1 MRSGALRRPRWR
13 QRGPEIVGVGVVST
27 LVGFAVALPVGASP
41 GVAALVCAA
50 LLLAAALVAVF
61 GWHAA
66 RSRAAQTE
74 AAASEARATQME
86 DRKRLE
92 RYVRRLEGERDHE
105 ARLLERLRR
114 SWKAEREW
122 SLELRAQIQRMQPMP
137 GTRGEEGN
145 GGDVR
150 ALILKTA
157 IELVE
162 AEKGLLVSRQDD
174 DGDGALDV
182 VLHQG
187 FERDPSHSSIAQRFA
202 RAVLSR
208 DEILRDDDPRRPSDT
223 EATAADREI
232 DTLVAIPLYL
242 RDRFHGVIVCANRAG
257 GFDEVGD
264 ELLLVLGDHAGAAL
278 QHGRLQH
285 ELRDAHRSAVRT
297 LTEAVAAHDPVL
309 HGETAELSLHAG
321 FLAGELGLDERAR
334 DVLITATL
342 LRAVG
347 YLALPGWPGLH
358 AGPLMADERSVIEL
372 HPRLGFNIL
381 MQAPALQ
388 DAATAVL
395 YHHER
400 FDGSGYP
407 AGLSAQD
414 IPLAARVLGVLEAYG
429 AMTHERPY
437 REPWSPEQACSALID
452 AAGSQF
458 DPEITHLMVEQVR
471 RAPRVI
477 QDDVAAAVL
486 DALPL
491 KAGDLVTAAV
501 DGATLLGNHR
511 RLQHDLSAA
520 AKHETPVCVVVLE
533 LVDLTYV
540 NAESGHLA
548 GDRLIEQAARC
559 ARRAAARLGGTAYR
573 PSGRRLGILIPARER
588 ALTPEVLVDVHAE
601 FLGGP
606 AIRAAFAAWSPGDDG
621 EAVLARARDALK
633 HSAPDL

>member
-13 QRGPEIVGVGVVST
+13 QRGPEIVAGVIVST

-41 GVAALVCAA
+41 GAAALVCAA
-50 LLLAAALVAVF
+50 LLLGAALVAVF

-66 RSRAAQTE
+66 RSRAARAE

-86 DRKRLE
+86 DRRRLE
-92 RYVRRLEGERDHE
+92 RHVRRLEGERDHE
-105 ARLLERLRR
+105 ARLLARLRR

-137 GTRGEEGN
+137 GMRGEEGN

-264 ELLLVLGDHAGAAL
+264 ELLLALGDHAGAAL

-414 IPLAARVLGVLEAYG
+414 IPVAARVLAVLEAYG

-511 RLQHDLSAA
+511 RLLHDLSAA